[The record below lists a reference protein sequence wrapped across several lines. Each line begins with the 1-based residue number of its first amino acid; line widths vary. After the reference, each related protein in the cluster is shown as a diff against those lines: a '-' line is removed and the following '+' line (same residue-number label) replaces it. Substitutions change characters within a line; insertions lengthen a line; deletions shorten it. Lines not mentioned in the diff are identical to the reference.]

1 MTTDPFRPQAG
12 PPGGAGTPPQDPTGR
27 APSSKAP
34 AVAFFNRIRS
44 FGLVRPDEGRIA
56 AGVCVGLARR
66 LGVDPLLVRGI
77 VVVLAVIG
85 GFGLGLYGL
94 AWLLLPHP
102 DGRIHAEGALHGV
115 ITSGFVGSVVLVVL
129 DLAHSGRDHWTWGGG
144 PGLWLPGSLVPLA
157 IIALV
162 WWLVAARVRG
172 SGPYRQAPVGTPYP
186 PYGGVPGSG
195 PGVPGGPASG
205 SAGAGSASGGSAP
218 EGTTSSPVPPYGTPP
233 APGQPYPGQPYPGE
247 PYAGQPYAGQAY
259 AGQAYPGQ
267 PPAGPAG
274 SPAGTP
280 SHPTVI
286 HPPAATAYTQ
296 PRLDLHAPSHPL
308 TLAVLGLALV
318 GAAGVVLWDHLTD
331 SLPAHAGLVA
341 PAVSLGIVSLGVIVA
356 GLLGRRSGG
365 LAPIAVLLA
374 LVSIGGAVGHGVD
387 SPVGSQLWRPESP
400 AAAESGF
407 TFGVGDA
414 TLDLTRPGLTA
425 GRSSTDPVDIPVH
438 LGMGRI
444 RIVVPDGTA
453 VQVDA
458 SVGAGTVIDDVNGN
472 RTRSSGNDGGAGLK
486 RVVHA
491 HGDNPVIIVRTNV
504 GLGSVEIEPQGQ
516 VVTP

>member
-1 MTTDPFRPQAG
+1 MTTDPFQPEAG
-12 PPGGAGTPPQDPTGR
+12 PPGGSGTPPQDPTGR
-27 APSSKAP
+27 PPSSKAP
-34 AVAFFNRIRS
+34 GVAFFNRLRS
-44 FGLVRPDEGRIA
+44 FGIVRPDEGRVA

-66 LGVDPLLVRGI
+66 LGVDPLLVRG
-77 VVVLAVIG
+77 VVVILAVIG
-85 GFGLGLYGL
+85 GFGFGLYGL

-115 ITSGFVGSVVLVVL
+115 VTAGFVGSVVLVVL
-129 DLAHSGRDHWTWGGG
+129 DLAHSGRDRWPWGGG
-144 PGLWLPGSLVPLA
+144 PGLWLPGPLIPLA

-162 WWLVAARVRG
+162 WWLVTTRGVRA
-172 SGPYRQAPVGTPYP
+172 SGPHRQPPGGTPYPPYGP
-186 PYGGVPGSG
+186 PYGGVPGSD
-195 PGVPGGPASG
+195 PGTPGGPASG
-205 SAGAGSASGGSAP
+205 PAGSGSASGGGTP
-218 EGTTSSPVPPYGTPP
+218 EGTTPSPVPPYGTPP
-233 APGQPYPGQPYPGE
+233 GTGQPYPGQPYPGE
-247 PYAGQPYAGQAY
+247 PYGGQPY
-259 AGQAYPGQ
+259 PGQ
-267 PPAGPAG
+267 QPAGPTGAP
-274 SPAGTP
+274 SGTP
-280 SHPTVI
+280 SYAPVVY
-286 HPPAATAYTQ
+286 PPAATAYAQ

-308 TLAVLGLALV
+308 TLAVVGLAMV
-318 GAAGVVLWDHLTD
+318 GAAGVVMWDHLVD

-387 SPVGSQLWRPESP
+387 SPVGTQLWRPDSA
-400 AAAESGF
+400 AAAEAGF

-444 RIVVPDGTA
+444 RIVVPDRTA

-458 SVGAGTVIDDVNGN
+458 SVGAGTVIDDVNGSRADSPDN
-472 RTRSSGNDGGAGLK
+472 GGGAGLK
-486 RVVHA
+486 RVVHT
-491 HGDNPVIIVRTNV
+491 HGDNPMIIVRTNV
-504 GLGSVEIEPQGQ
+504 GLGSIEIEPQGQ